1 MIRTRVNAN
10 CLLDCVVTS
19 GKDPYRRTAH
29 QLRQDLVKYFR
40 SNVHRYR
47 RDLTIFVKTTGT
59 LKTIDRGEVEVH
71 TVPEVLDLL
80 QLDGTYME
88 GFCLPVLGEICR
100 NQSHWNTDHWKLE

>member
-1 MIRTRVNAN
+1 MTCARVNAN

-19 GKDPYRRTAH
+19 GKDPYRRNAH

-40 SNVHRYR
+40 SNLNRFR

-59 LKTIDRGEVEVH
+59 LKTIDRGEVVVN

-88 GFCLPVLGEICR
+88 DFCLPVIGVICR
-100 NQSHWNTDHWKLE
+100 NQSH